1 MSGLPFRFLQA
12 SDLHL
17 EQPFYGVEEIPDH
30 LRELFIEAPLRSAK
44 RVFDLAVDQEVE
56 FVLLVGDVLHPFQA
70 GPAACTFLVEQFQ
83 RLAEHKISVYWSAGS
98 VEHFENWPVALELP
112 EQVHFCDQTRTERL
126 VHHREGVPLAS
137 VLAVDLSNLRGQ
149 EQGQDAAGLY
159 RIALSR
165 EVPSEEMIS
174 QEEFSYWALGGR
186 HQRCTVSDMPGNATV
201 AHDAGSPQGRCPRE
215 EGSHGVTLVHVD
227 DSGSTTLES
236 MATDVATWVQERIE
250 IDDLTTGEDL
260 EELLNVRAIELAN
273 EGVGR
278 TQLVTWTIVGGDSVG
293 RQMRRGLLASELL
306 QRLRKDFGYE
316 ETSVWSLA
324 LNWESGCD
332 LPATWYEEETLRG
345 EFLRHARDL
354 LESGHSLQ
362 SFVPELEEGHL
373 ESLGVKAV
381 EDGTGDGEEIE
392 RLYRE
397 VSLLAADLLSG
408 GRSS

>member
-17 EQPFYGVEEIPDH
+17 EQPLYGVEEIPDH
-30 LRELFIEAPLRSAK
+30 LRELFIEAPLRAAK

-56 FVLLVGDVLHPFQA
+56 FVLLAGDVLHPFQA

-83 RLAEHKISVYWSAGS
+83 RLAERGISVYWSTGS
-98 VEHFENWPVALELP
+98 VERFENWPVALELP

-126 VHHREGVPLAS
+126 VHRREGVPLAS
-137 VLAVDLSNLRGQ
+137 VVAGDLNNLRSQ
-149 EQGQDAAGLY
+149 DHGQDASELY
-159 RIALSR
+159 RIVLSC
-165 EVPSEEMIS
+165 EVPSEEMILHGG
-174 QEEFSYWALGGR
+174 FSYWALGGR

-215 EGSHGVTLVHVD
+215 EGSHGATLVHVGD
-227 DSGSTTLES
+227 DGSTTLEP
-236 MATDVATWVQERIE
+236 MATDVATWVQERVE
-250 IDDLTTGEDL
+250 IDDSTASEDL
-260 EELLNVRAIELAN
+260 EELLNVRATDLAN
-273 EGVGR
+273 VGAGR
-278 TQLVTWTIVGGDSVG
+278 TQLVNWTIVGGDSVG

-332 LPATWYEEETLRG
+332 MPAAWYEEETLRG

-354 LESGHSLQ
+354 LESRQSLQ

-381 EDGTGDGEEIE
+381 ADGAADGEETE
-392 RLYRE
+392 RLFRD

-408 GRSS
+408 GRSG